1 MPGLDYEVHPL
12 TVGSEH
18 YTKCSRKE
26 RKSGYWARDVRHNM
40 QPPKDVWVWVEDTSS
55 RECRYDKS
63 LTDQKCEG
71 CYSRGMG
78 EFYSDEIRR
87 KGT

>member
-1 MPGLDYEVHPL
+1 MAGLDYPVHPL

-18 YTKCSRKE
+18 YTRCQRKE

-55 RECRYDKS
+55 RVCRYDLS
-63 LTDQKCEG
+63 QSDPKCEG
-71 CYSRGMG
+71 CSSVGMG
-78 EFYSDEIRR
+78 KFYDDEIRR